1 MATRVNPALSQ
12 STHTYATS
20 SMCGTPMACMCMR

>member
-1 MATRVNPALSQ
+1 MAPRVNQAPSQ
-12 STHTYATS
+12 STVPNATS